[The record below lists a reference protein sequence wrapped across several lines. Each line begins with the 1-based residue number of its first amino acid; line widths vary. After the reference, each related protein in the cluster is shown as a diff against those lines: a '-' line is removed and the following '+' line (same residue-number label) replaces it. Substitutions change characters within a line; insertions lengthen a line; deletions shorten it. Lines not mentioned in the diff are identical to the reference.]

1 MSAGSG
7 SWNYPMNQ
15 ATKASKLGSINHSSE
30 PLANIS
36 KQKKKKIRAD
46 RETKERRLKTPG
58 LKANNKL
65 VALVA
70 LVTNQLDV
78 KIREKREKKMNQQ

>member
-1 MSAGSG
+1 MSAGNG
-7 SWNYPMNQ
+7 FWNYPMNQ
-15 ATKASKLGSINHSSE
+15 AMKASKLGSTNHSSE

-36 KQKKKKIRAD
+36 KQKKKIRAD
-46 RETKERRLKTPG
+46 RKTKEQRLKTPD

-70 LVTNQLDV
+70 LVTNQVDV
-78 KIREKREKKMNQQ
+78 RIREKRERRR

>member
-1 MSAGSG
+1 MSAENG
-7 SWNYPMNQ
+7 SWTYPMNQ

-36 KQKKKKIRAD
+36 KQKKKKIGTD
-46 RETKERRLKTPG
+46 RETRERRLKTPD
-58 LKANNKL
+58 LKANSKL
-65 VALVA
+65 AAPVA
-70 LVTNQLDV
+70 LVTSQLDV